1 MPRILPL
8 VALLLCSV
16 ANAQI
21 DVEPRYDP
29 YRPIVVACTVPVP
42 DGWELT
48 VRWRVRSPQAA
59 TSDWLTVGTSAHVW
73 ASPGQH
79 TVEMRGRLL
88 QRATITDQDGVE
100 HRVIIG
106 IEDIDD
112 ERRFTVGGTPRPP
125 PDPDDP
131 DDPDPDPDPDEPIP
145 EGTYGLI
152 RRSYEW
158 AMLVPV
164 NHRTLHIDAFIRNFD
179 EASKSTKNPDHMLE
193 DLKQAN
199 LKVTPDPSAERTSWL
214 RFFGPWSEYLKSM
227 YEDGRLADLT
237 SAHRKVF
244 EETRQGLERAAEA
257 SR

>member
-1 MPRILPL
+1 MRSLTL
-8 VALLLCSV
+8 TVALLLCSS
-16 ANAQI
+16 AQAQI

-48 VRWRVRSPQAA
+48 VRWRVRSPQTA

-79 TVEMRGRLL
+79 TVEMRARLL
-88 QRATITDQDGVE
+88 QRATIIDQDGTS
-100 HRVIIG
+100 HNVIIG

-112 ERRFTVGGTPRPP
+112 ERRFTVGGTPD
-125 PDPDDP
+125 PDPG
-131 DDPDPDPDPDEPIP
+131 PDPDPDPNGDEPIP

-164 NHRTLHIDAFIRNFD
+164 NHRTLKIDAVAKNFAD
-179 EASKSTKNPDHMLE
+179 ASKSTANPSVMLE
-193 DLKQAN
+193 NLRQAN
-199 LKVTPDPSAERTSWL
+199 LKVLPNPSAERTSWL
-214 RFFGPWSEYLKSM
+214 RFFEPWSEYMSEM
-227 YEDGRLADLT
+227 YEDGRLANIT
-237 SAHRKVF
+237 SAHQKAF
-244 EETRQGLERAAEA
+244 DETRDGLERAAEA